1 MEKIH
6 LPEQSKEKRLMNY
19 QQEVTTFLGEGDLK
33 DLVGKQSIEQAIH
46 EAQMREATMKES
58 LTIKTPESKEVSYD
72 KYKKAFSV
80 DGKKVTVGEI
90 VASRHFGTTITLP
103 ENIEQT
109 LEGRKLK
116 EIYTKHLV
124 QDHLTSKLNKTLAE
138 KLTEKEHKKDAL
150 KSKAYG
156 EIAKREG
163 VKTEQLGVIAEYMMK
178 GIGEMIAIDRPDLNI
193 EILPANAHQD
203 VEEKID
209 FTVVTKQK
217 RRGVGIESK
226 EGEYEE
232 KTFGIQFTINTA
244 KEAFKAEQIAK
255 AKERG
260 LAVDDVLY
268 VSMDQRMLSQAM
280 NTWKETGKSIKGP
293 WEHLPKATKEKTI
306 TMLFQHILSEEEQ
319 KSILKTLGLLE
330 K

>member
-6 LPEQSKEKRLMNY
+6 LPEQSKEKSVINY
-19 QQEVTTFLGEGDLK
+19 QQDVTTFLGEGDLQE
-33 DLVGKQSIEQAIH
+33 LVGKENIEQAIND
-46 EAQMREATMKES
+46 ARIRETELKES
-58 LTIKTPESKEVSYD
+58 LTVKTPESKEVSYD

-116 EIYTKHLV
+116 ETYTKHLI

-138 KLTEKEHKKDAL
+138 KLAEKEYRKNMR
-150 KSKAYG
+150 KSEAYA

-163 VKTEQLGVIAEYMMK
+163 VASEQLGVIAEYMMK

-193 EILPANAHQD
+193 EILPSNAYQD

-209 FTVVTKQK
+209 FTVITKQK
-217 RRGVGIESK
+217 RRGVEVKSK

-244 KEAFKAEQIAK
+244 KEAFKIDQITK

-306 TMLFQHILSEEEQ
+306 TMLFQQILSEEEQ
-319 KSILKTLGLLE
+319 KSILKTLGILN
-330 K
+330 